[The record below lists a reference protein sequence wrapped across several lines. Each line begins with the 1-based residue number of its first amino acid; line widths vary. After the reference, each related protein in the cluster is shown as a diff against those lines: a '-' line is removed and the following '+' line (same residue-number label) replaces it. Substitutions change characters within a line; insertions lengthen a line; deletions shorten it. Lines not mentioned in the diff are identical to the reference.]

1 MLSVYYLWSALLENQ
16 TSVLGYTRPDLLT
29 YVLLMTLLRAWVLG
43 CVTDRLPM
51 EISKGKLSELLLRPM
66 SNAGYWAAQDLASK
80 SLNIGFAILEVSL
93 FAWMVHAP
101 LVTPSQGVTW
111 LWFMLT
117 TFGGMIIY
125 FQMSY
130 MLGVMGFW
138 TAQSWGPRFCFEILL
153 EFCAGAYFPID
164 VLPKAAQKILM
175 MLPFPYLV
183 FVPSSIYLGRIQ
195 DGAIIACLWHQ
206 LFWIVTLSVGVNLFW
221 KKGLR
226 FYAAEGG

>member
-1 MLSVYYLWSALLENQ
+1 LWSALLENQ
-16 TSVLGYTRPDLLT
+16 TSVLGYSRVDLLT

-43 CVTDRLPM
+43 CVTDRIPM

-66 SNAGYWAAQDLASK
+66 SNVGYWAAQDLASK
-80 SLNIGFAILEVSL
+80 SLNMGFAVVEVTV
-93 FAWMVHAP
+93 FALLVRAP
-101 LVTPSQGVTW
+101 LATPQHGVTW
-111 LWFMLT
+111 FWFVLS

-164 VLPKAAQKILM
+164 VLPQAAQKVLM
-175 MLPFPYLV
+175 LLPFPYLV
-183 FVPSSIYLGRIQ
+183 FMPSSIYLERTH
-195 DGAIIACLWHQ
+195 GAAIGSCLAHQ
-206 LFWIVTLSVGVNLFW
+206 AGWIVALSFLVNWFW

-226 FYAAEGG
+226 HYSAEGG